1 MRAADKTPKDED
13 VKAGWTAF
21 VLFLLLIA
29 AVVVLGFSLVKQLRK
44 AQAAED
50 AGVYGSDEAG
60 RPGRTPTRSPR
71 TSPRTTRP
79 SGGRAQARAGA
90 RAGLGRGRRA
100 RAARRRLP
108 RRRRQGQSDPAL
120 GRPDD
125 RDRAGLSRGPAAGG
139 WPSTGCSTRFRGWD
153 ATHTPVADCDWAI
166 EQVAARY
173 PSAPVGLVGHSLG
186 GRAAL
191 VAGDNP
197 AVRSVAVLNPWLY
210 PADDPD
216 LSGRSVLFVHG
227 AQDRVASIDKA
238 EAVARRLTRR
248 TSVGFIRIPDG
259 KHAMLRHGSAYD
271 RYAATFTAAVLL
283 DEPSL
288 AQGPV
293 ARVLSGE
300 SWLTA

>member
-1 MRAADKTPKDED
+1 VEASPRLVPVHEPASAE
-13 VKAGWTAF
+13 G
-21 VLFLLLIA
+21 
-29 AVVVLGFSLVKQLRK
+29 VVLVLHGGASRGDGVRVSPTQLSVIRMI
-44 AQAAED
+44 A
-50 AGVYGSDEAG
+50 
-60 RPGRTPTRSPR
+60 T
-71 TSPRTTRP
+71 
-79 SGGRAQARAGA
+79 GRACARAG
-90 RAGLGRGRRA
+90 RGRLA
-100 RAARRRLP
+100 VYRL
-108 RRRRQGQSDPAL
+108 L
-120 GRPDD
+120 N
-125 RDRAGLSRGPAAGG
+125 
-139 WPSTGCSTRFRGWD
+139 TFRGWD

-197 AVRSVAVLNPWLY
+197 AVSSVAVLNTWLY

-216 LSGRSVLFVHG
+216 LSGPSVLFVHG

-238 EAVARRLTRR
+238 EAVARRLARR
-248 TSVGFIRIPDG
+248 TAVGFIRIPDG

-271 RYAATFTAAVLL
+271 RYAATFTAAILL
-283 DEPSL
+283 DEPAL
-288 AQGPV
+288 ARGPV